1 MKVTRVDDELE
12 FCVGIASADFA
23 VSNFNESPTCGC
35 GFHRVN
41 VKGMKIKPKNLVC
54 SC

>member
-1 MKVTRVDDELE
+1 VKVTRADDELE

-23 VSNFNESPTCGC
+23 VRNFDESPSCGR
-35 GFHRVN
+35 GFDCVS
-41 VKGMKIKPKNLVC
+41 VKGMKIKLKNLVC